1 MYRMKH
7 RMRLRGNL
15 KTYLRW
21 PLFFG
26 ILLILMTIQL
36 FSVSVRSGVIG
47 IGYTIL
53 YLMIAG
59 LINFSGRR
67 KLKKDLIEFATNY
80 GEMQMRMM
88 KTLTVPFAILSEDGH
103 MLWGNDEFVS
113 VIVNKKAARRNIA
126 NIFEEITLDSLPDT
140 DEVKVV
146 HVRTEDKYYRVVMR
160 LVESDNAGDGDT
172 VKTDINQLMDNS
184 RLISVFLYDETDIM
198 ELEQKRE
205 AENLVVGLLYIDNYD

>member
-1 MYRMKH
+1 MHYHIIDYAQEWRLMYRMKH

-59 LINFSGRR
+59 LI
-67 KLKKDLIEFATNY
+67 Y
-80 GEMQMRMM
+80 
-88 KTLTVPFAILSEDGH
+88 
-103 MLWGNDEFVS
+103 
-113 VIVNKKAARRNIA
+113 
-126 NIFEEITLDSLPDT
+126 
-140 DEVKVV
+140 
-146 HVRTEDKYYRVVMR
+146 
-160 LVESDNAGDGDT
+160 
-172 VKTDINQLMDNS
+172 
-184 RLISVFLYDETDIM
+184 
-198 ELEQKRE
+198 ELR
-205 AENLVVGLLYIDNYD
+205 

>member
-53 YLMIAG
+53 YSVMFFMG
-59 LINFSGRR
+59 WF
-67 KLKKDLIEFATNY
+67 
-80 GEMQMRMM
+80 M
-88 KTLTVPFAILSEDGH
+88 LS
-103 MLWGNDEFVS
+103 L
-113 VIVNKKAARRNIA
+113 VIVAFMRFIKSKK
-126 NIFEEITLDSLPDT
+126 E
-140 DEVKVV
+140 
-146 HVRTEDKYYRVVMR
+146 
-160 LVESDNAGDGDT
+160 G
-172 VKTDINQLMDNS
+172 
-184 RLISVFLYDETDIM
+184 
-198 ELEQKRE
+198 
-205 AENLVVGLLYIDNYD
+205 ENGI